1 MSLAL
6 SAGQRSHRAWAET
19 IHAEWTK
26 LRTLASTRWLLLGAA
41 ALTVAVSAAV
51 VAGSGS
57 HYGCRV
63 QGWTVGPVPAAHA
76 APSAGTASRHA

>member
-41 ALTVAVSAAV
+41 ALTVAVSGTSPMSSARPRERRNAFS
-51 VAGSGS
+51 A
-57 HYGCRV
+57 
-63 QGWTVGPVPAAHA
+63 WTY
-76 APSAGTASRHA
+76 SAFFK